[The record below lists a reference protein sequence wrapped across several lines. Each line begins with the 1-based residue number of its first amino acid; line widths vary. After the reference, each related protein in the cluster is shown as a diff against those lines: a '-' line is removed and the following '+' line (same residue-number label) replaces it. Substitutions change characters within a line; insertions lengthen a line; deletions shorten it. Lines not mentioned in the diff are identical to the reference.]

1 MISAKKLIRMA
12 RKWQKIASIGSKRIS
27 FPRSKGTMD
36 RSTFSPWSVADKG
49 HFVVYSTD
57 RIRFVIPLVYLQNTI
72 FRELFRMSAEEF
84 GFSRNGPIM
93 LPCDAVFIKYILSS
107 LMTRGLAHDV
117 EQALLFSINSSCYSL
132 PFVRQ
137 EKTGQQVVVCGQFKM
152 FFARSCIR
160 SLSK

>member
-93 LPCDAVFIKYILSS
+93 LPCDAVFVKYILSH
-107 LMTRGLAHDV
+107 MTRGLAHDV

-137 EKTGQQVVVCGQFKM
+137 EKTGQQVVVCG
-152 FFARSCIR
+152 
-160 SLSK
+160 